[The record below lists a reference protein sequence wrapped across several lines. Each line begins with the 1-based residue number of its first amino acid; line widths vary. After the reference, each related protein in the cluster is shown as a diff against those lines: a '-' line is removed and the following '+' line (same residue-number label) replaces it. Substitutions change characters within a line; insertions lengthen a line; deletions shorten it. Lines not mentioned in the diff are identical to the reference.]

1 MKALVITTIQAP
13 TPAMYKYRD
22 MLLDQGWSIIV
33 VGDKKSPPTYDLPG
47 VNYLSIERQ
56 QELFGEIASLIPV
69 NHYSRKNLGYLYAMS
84 QGAEAIAESDDDN
97 IPYDDKYPNFLPVQV
112 KAPTVEAQGSVN
124 VYSYFTDKK
133 IWPRGLSLDK
143 IKTVVTKA
151 ALVEREV
158 TCYVQQG
165 LADLDPD
172 VDAIYRLTASDGD
185 VLFEPGLKLALSE
198 HCYSPFNTQNTLFYK
213 PAFPLMLLP
222 IGVSSRVTDI
232 LRSYIAQRLLWFLGS
247 SLLFLSPSV
256 YQLRNQHNLL
266 IDFNEE
272 IPLYTK
278 TDELVNLLES
288 FDADSTSDP
297 CSLIEKIYIYLN
309 QKGFLSEIELRLC
322 GLWVKQVK
330 NYL

>member
-1 MKALVITTIQAP
+1 VKALVITTIQAP

-22 MLLDQGWSIIV
+22 MLLDQGWIIIV
-33 VGDKKSPPTYDLPG
+33 IGDKKSPPNYDLPG
-47 VNYLSIERQ
+47 VDYLNIEKQ
-56 QELFGEIASLIPV
+56 KELFGDLASLIPL

-84 QGAEAIAESDDDN
+84 KGAEAIAESDDDN

-112 KAPTVEAQGSVN
+112 KVPTVEAKGSVN

-143 IKTVVTKA
+143 IKTLVGRTDP
-151 ALVEREV
+151 VEREV

-172 VDAIYRLTASDGD
+172 VDAIYRLTVSDGD
-185 VLFEPGLKLALSE
+185 VVFDPGLKLALSE

-266 IDFNEE
+266 MDFNEE

-288 FDADSTSDP
+288 FESDGNDA
-297 CSLIEKIYIYLN
+297 CSLMQKLYTYLN

-322 GLWVKQVK
+322 ELWVKEVK